1 MVGQLAEPLLTE
13 NPDRFCMFPIKYRE
27 VWEMYKKAEA
37 SFWTGAPR
45 RTSHLEI
52 LRGSGQATAPGAV
65 LCCSGGLKARVT
77 AAPGPWPVPAGANN
91 RLLWHSGRGGPQ
103 QRRGGLGD
111 LER

>member
-45 RTSHLEI
+45 ARCAHL
-52 LRGSGQATAPGAV
+52 A
-65 LCCSGGLKARVT
+65 
-77 AAPGPWPVPAGANN
+77 
-91 RLLWHSGRGGPQ
+91 LLA
-103 QRRGGLGD
+103 
-111 LER
+111 